1 MMKTKKP
8 NVQKVKKTIT
18 KIAYVT
24 IGISSCILLL
34 TGKIFNILS
43 ILFCLGIL
51 EIAYLHTLI
60 EEFTEIFQNK
70 VEKYGK
76 EN

>member
-1 MMKTKKP
+1 MMKMKKLKT
-8 NVQKVKKTIT
+8 QKIKKTIT

-34 TGKIFNILS
+34 TGKKFNILS

-51 EIAYLHTLI
+51 EIAYLHTLM
-60 EEFTEIFQNK
+60 EEFTEIF
-70 VEKYGK
+70 
-76 EN
+76 